1 MAYRVENRLVRGL
14 DYYTHTVFEIVSEGL
29 GAQDALVGGGRYDG
43 LVAALGGGS
52 VPGIGFAIGEDR
64 LLDVLPQSFQRRV
77 EPVPPV
83 TVVAVGEVPPM
94 VALALAEELRSQGV
108 ECIAELTTRSLKSS
122 MKRADRHGI
131 ERVVL
136 VGDAELEGGFVTL
149 RDLRGGGQ
157 VEIQRAEL
165 PAVLMRSKNPGP
177 SVPVGEEE
185 R

>member
-1 MAYRVENRLVRGL
+1 
-14 DYYTHTVFEIVSEGL
+14 
-29 GAQDALVGGGRYDG
+29 
-43 LVAALGGGS
+43 
-52 VPGIGFAIGEDR
+52 
-64 LLDVLPQSFQRRV
+64 
-77 EPVPPV
+77 
-83 TVVAVGEVPPM
+83 M

-165 PAVLMRSKNPGP
+165 PAVLMSSKNPGP